1 MPVEVIMPKVDMD
14 MAAGKLAVWHA
25 AEGEVVKKGTALFDI
40 ETDKAAMEVEAP
52 ATGRLHHI
60 LVAPG
65 VTVPVGSPIAFIY
78 AEGEAVGPAPANA
91 AGKAGAA
98 APAASAPPASA
109 PSVAGVSGAA
119 PAPQLV
125 EVETEGL
132 RATPAARRL
141 AREAALALDALS
153 GTGPKGRIQRGD
165 VEAEIAR
172 RRQQPPPVPGLAAAA
187 VGARPLSRAEA
198 AAPVDWAPQPGDLHV
213 TTRKGTGTP
222 LLLIHGFT
230 ADSFGWRPLEDAL
243 PRDLPLIRVDL
254 PSHGRSPLRQ
264 IGGFADLARALV
276 QAFDRLGDGPV
287 HLLGHSLGG
296 ALALALADI
305 RPRRIRSLSLIAP
318 AGLGPE
324 IDGAALNGIARA
336 SCVESLAPWLKRLTA
351 RPAGL
356 SDEFARAAMLGR
368 VDPGLRAAQQDL
380 AQVLFPDGVQAF
392 DLTAAMERVA
402 MPTLMLWGRDDH
414 ILPWRQALAAPG
426 EVALHLLKGV
436 GHVPHLEDPK
446 TVAALIARHLAA

>member
-14 MAAGKLAVWHA
+14 MAAGKLAVWHV
-25 AEGEVVKKGTALFDI
+25 AEGEVVKKGAALFDI

-60 LVAPG
+60 LAVPG
-65 VTVPVGSPIAFIY
+65 VTVPVGAPIAFIY
-78 AEGEAVGPAPANA
+78 AEGEAVGPAPATA
-91 AGKAGAA
+91 AGQPAEAALAAA
-98 APAASAPPASA
+98 APPGAEVAVAASAA
-109 PSVAGVSGAA
+109 VAT
-119 PAPQLV
+119 PET
-125 EVETEGL
+125 EVEGL

-141 AREAALALDALS
+141 AREAALALEVLS
-153 GTGPKGRIQRGD
+153 GTGPKGRIQRSD

-172 RRQQPPPVPGLAAAA
+172 RRQPPLPAGSGPAPGT
-187 VGARPLSRAEA
+187 VEARPLSRVEPV
-198 AAPVDWAPQPGDLHV
+198 APVDWEPQPGGLHV

-222 LLLIHGFT
+222 LLLVHGFA
-230 ADSFGWRPLEDAL
+230 ADSFGWRPLEEAL
-243 PRDLPLIRVDL
+243 PRDLPLIRIDL

-336 SCVESLAPWLKRLTA
+336 SCTESLTPWLKRLTA
-351 RPAGL
+351 RPAGI
-356 SDEFARAAMLGR
+356 SDDFARAAMLGR
-368 VDPGLRAAQQDL
+368 IDPGLRAAQQDM
-380 AQVLFPDGVQAF
+380 ARALFPDGVQAF
-392 DLTAAMERVA
+392 DLTAAVERVA
-402 MPTLMLWGRDDH
+402 MPALMVWGRDDH

-436 GHVPHLEDPK
+436 GHVPHLEDPE
-446 TVAALIARHLAA
+446 TVAGLIARHLAA